1 MVEPLTVVPTGIH
14 RTGHPG
20 NLRVDR
26 YEFRALPAEVV
37 FANLVA
43 LVAERFGCR
52 HAQLSLVTTG
62 RGSLEVAVS
71 HRGVGLPPPD
81 MMSMQ
86 VAADQRA
93 LVVPDTAASARFAD
107 DPAVSEGARFYAGVP
122 LIAADGTSVGVLC
135 AWDRQPQNSGAAVVV
150 ALERFGRQAMAL
162 LELRRLRQQ
171 LSGSDALLSATAMV
185 LELIVAGAELDVVL
199 DTLAVAMEAS
209 TPDTRG
215 SILLLDGVVLH
226 HGAAPSLPASYRD
239 AIDGVRIG
247 PAVGSCGTAA
257 FTAETVIV
265 SDIATDPLWVDFRE
279 VALSAGLR
287 ACWSVPIINAER
299 KVLGTFALYYED
311 VRVPTGAE
319 LAQVSRWVN
328 LAEVAISRAGDLAA
342 LREAATVDTLTG
354 LVNRPEA
361 LRRLEIALATPDES
375 LAVLFVDLDQF
386 KFINDTLGH
395 LAGDRFLQEVAA
407 RLTAC
412 VPLRDTVSRFGGDEF
427 LLLCH
432 AVTVEAAQKL
442 GHRIIA
448 ALAQPMSLYGRMV
461 ALSASVGIAVH
472 PPEGEAGLVDLVGDA
487 DLAMYAAK
495 RSGRNSVAVFNQD
508 LRQQAA
514 DRLGLEGDLRQALK
528 NGEMD
533 CAYQPI
539 VDLRTGRLI
548 GVEALLRWDSPTR
561 GQVPPITFISTA
573 EDSGHI
579 HALGEFVLRRALT
592 QLAAWRSDHPDWPE
606 LTVAV
611 NVSPRQLGDPDF
623 ADLVELVLT
632 DTGVAPDRLGLEVTE
647 RCLIDDADTAQAT
660 LIRLRRL
667 GVQVAVDDFG
677 TGYSSLSQLQKLPVD
692 VLKIDQQFID
702 AISEPANAGIIQ
714 AILTLAHHLHLHV
727 IAEGVET
734 EQQRAQLIDLG
745 CRSGQG
751 YLFCRPISATQI
763 SDLLRTHQPPLG
775 IGTQPV

>member
-1 MVEPLTVVPTGIH
+1 MVEPLTVVPTGMH

-20 NLRVDR
+20 SLPVDR
-26 YEFRALPAEVV
+26 YESRALPAEVV

-52 HAQLSLVTTG
+52 HAELSLVTIG

-71 HRGVGLPPPD
+71 HRGVGLAPPER
-81 MMSMQ
+81 MSRQ

-93 LVVPDTAASARFAD
+93 LVVPDTAVSVRFAD

-135 AWDRQPQNSGAAVVV
+135 AWDRQPHTSGAADVV
-150 ALERFGRQAMAL
+150 ALERFGRQAMSL

-199 DTLAVAMEAS
+199 DTLALAMEAS

-226 HGAAPSLPASYRD
+226 HGAAPSLPASYSD

-361 LRRLEIALATPDES
+361 LRRLDMALATPDES

-432 AVTVEAAQKL
+432 AITVEAAQKL

-472 PPEGEAGLVDLVGDA
+472 PPEVETGSVDLVGDA

-495 RSGRNSVAVFNQD
+495 RSGRNSVAVFNRE

-548 GVEALLRWDSPTR
+548 GVEALLRWDSPAR
-561 GQVPPITFISTA
+561 GKVPPITFISTA

-632 DTGVAPDRLGLEVTE
+632 DTGVAPGHLGLEVTE

-667 GVQVAVDDFG
+667 GVRVAIDDFG
-677 TGYSSLSQLQKLPVD
+677 TGYSSLS
-692 VLKIDQQFID
+692 
-702 AISEPANAGIIQ
+702 N
-714 AILTLAHHLHLHV
+714 
-727 IAEGVET
+727 
-734 EQQRAQLIDLG
+734 
-745 CRSGQG
+745 CRS
-751 YLFCRPISATQI
+751 CRST
-763 SDLLRTHQPPLG
+763 S
-775 IGTQPV
+775 

>member
-1 MVEPLTVVPTGIH
+1 MVDPLTLLREVEH

-20 NLRVDR
+20 NPPVDR
-26 YEFRALPAEVV
+26 YDFRGSPAEAA

-43 LVAERFGCR
+43 LVAERFGCQ
-52 HAQLSLVTTG
+52 HAQLSLVTSG
-62 RGSLEVAVS
+62 RASLEVAVS
-71 HRGVGLPPPD
+71 HRGVGSAPPER
-81 MMSMQ
+81 MSAQ
-86 VAADQRA
+86 VAVDQRP
-93 LVVPDTAASARFAD
+93 LVVPDTAAARYAD
-107 DPAVSEGARFYAGVP
+107 DPAVSNGAHFYAGVP

-135 AWDRQPQNSGAAVVV
+135 VWDPQPRSFAAADVV
-150 ALERFGRQAMAL
+150 ALERFGRHALAL

-185 LELIVAGAELDVVL
+185 LELIVAGAELGVVL
-199 DTLAVAMEAS
+199 DTLALAMEAS

-239 AIDGVRIG
+239 AIDGARIG

-257 FTAETVIV
+257 FTAQTVIV
-265 SDIATDPLWVDFRE
+265 SDIATDPLWVDYRE
-279 VALSAGLR
+279 LALAVGLR
-287 ACWSVPIINAER
+287 ACWSVPIINADR

-354 LVNRPEA
+354 LVNRSEA
-361 LRRLEIALATPDES
+361 LRRLDIALAAPDQS

-395 LAGDRFLQEVAA
+395 LAGDRFLQEVAG

-412 VPLRDTVSRFGGDEF
+412 VPARDTVSRFGGDEF

-472 PPEGEAGLVDLVGDA
+472 PPEADAGSVDLVGDA

-495 RSGRNSVAVFNQD
+495 RSGRNSVAVFNQE

-514 DRLGLEGDLRQALK
+514 DRLGLEGDLRQAVK

-561 GQVPPITFISTA
+561 GRVPPITFISTA

-611 NVSPRQLGDPDF
+611 NVSPRQLGDPYF
-623 ADLVELVLT
+623 AELVELILA
-632 DTGVAPDRLGLEVTE
+632 DTGIPPERLGLEVTE
-647 RCLIDDADTAQAT
+647 RSLIDDADTAQAT
-660 LIRLRRL
+660 LTRLRRL

-692 VLKIDQQFID
+692 ILKIDQQFVD
-702 AISEPANAGIIQ
+702 AISEPVNAGIIQ
-714 AILTLAHHLHLHV
+714 AILTLAHHLQMLV
-727 IAEGVET
+727 VAEGIET
-734 EQQRAQLIDLG
+734 ELQRQQLIDLG
-745 CRSGQG
+745 CRFGQG
-751 YLFCRPISATQI
+751 YLFCRPISASQI

-775 IGTQPV
+775 IGTQPA